1 MWSTIVSFVLK
12 AVDTTYFKI
21 AWIASLC
28 FVVGS
33 LTYSYQAHKYES
45 QISDL
50 RAQMA
55 TAVAE
60 MEKNNAAKLKT
71 AIEDRDNALSRLDAI
86 SAGNVALLNKL
97 RKQSSGSSPAKG
109 ASASDA
115 SSESL
120 ARCRNLLRESAE
132 LLTEACERFGKCAA
146 NNDALVELLN

>member
-1 MWSTIVSFVLK
+1 MWSTIVSFVFK

-21 AWIASLC
+21 AWMASLC

-55 TAVAE
+55 TQVAE
-60 MEKNNAAKLKT
+60 MEKDNNERLT
-71 AIEDRDNALSRLDAI
+71 RAIEERDTANSRL
-86 SAGNVALLNKL
+86 SALTDSNTALLNRL

-109 ASASDA
+109 SSASDT

-132 LLTEACERFGKCAA
+132 LLTEACERVGKCAA
-146 NNDALVELLN
+146 NNDALVELLK

>member
-1 MWSTIVSFVLK
+1 MWSTIVSFVFK

-55 TAVAE
+55 TQVAE
-60 MEKNNAAKLKT
+60 MEKDNNERLT
-71 AIEDRDNALSRLDAI
+71 RAIEERDTANSRL
-86 SAGNVALLNKL
+86 SALADSNTALLNRL
-97 RKQSSGSSPAKG
+97 RKSTASSSPAKG

-120 ARCRNLLRESAE
+120 SRCRNLLRESAG

-146 NNDALVELLN
+146 NNDALVELLK